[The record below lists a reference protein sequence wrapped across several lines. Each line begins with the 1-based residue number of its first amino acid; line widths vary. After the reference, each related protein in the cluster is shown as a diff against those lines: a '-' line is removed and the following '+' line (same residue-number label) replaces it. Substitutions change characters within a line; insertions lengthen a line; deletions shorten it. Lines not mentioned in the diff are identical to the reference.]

1 MDSRTIVLKGWKITE
16 EDYYKLI
23 DINTDYAD
31 YAYCPC
37 WGDTDGIVFI
47 GDKICALDQGYY
59 MEMDDTNKLI
69 FSDDLILTNGITD
82 SLSDINS
89 EFIIDCANI
98 GISQDQEV
106 FGPPKTYLIHLIFI

>member
-37 WGDTDGIVFI
+37 WGDTDGELFSLVIKSVRQTKDI
-47 GDKICALDQGYY
+47 IWKWMI
-59 MEMDDTNKLI
+59 LI
-69 FSDDLILTNGITD
+69 N
-82 SLSDINS
+82 
-89 EFIIDCANI
+89 
-98 GISQDQEV
+98 
-106 FGPPKTYLIHLIFI
+106 